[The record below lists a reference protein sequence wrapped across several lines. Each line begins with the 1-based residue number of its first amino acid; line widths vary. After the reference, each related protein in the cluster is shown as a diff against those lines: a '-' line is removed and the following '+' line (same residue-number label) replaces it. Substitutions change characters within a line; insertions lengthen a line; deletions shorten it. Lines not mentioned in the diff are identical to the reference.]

1 MEFPLF
7 ILDDVKPSL
16 SCCENHVEEDQ
27 IINMRPPL
35 VSSSKHWLTIK
46 QLHLPAKP
54 YHNSSMYGCVNTKQ
68 KKKGNRKPSHQF
80 ISISTK
86 MDSHVTCFARR

>member
-16 SCCENHVEEDQ
+16 SWCENHVEEDQ

-68 KKKGNRKPSHQF
+68 KKG
-80 ISISTK
+80 
-86 MDSHVTCFARR
+86 